1 MSRSTA
7 ITVVF
12 ALILAIGA
20 VIVAREFRGALAR
33 PAVQRL
39 EHQRTLAT
47 LAAALKEYRDEQRA
61 WPDTLF
67 QLLKHSRE
75 LGLGANRGYQY
86 RKPPDDARPDRIV
99 ISSEAFHPAVPAG
112 QPWGAEGERAVVDV
126 PSVAYVVTAD
136 LVVHELG
143 LDEARRRSPTPPSIP
158 VR

>member
-7 ITVVF
+7 ITIVF
-12 ALILAIGA
+12 VLILAFGA

-47 LAAALKEYRDEQRA
+47 LVEALKDYRTDEHA

-67 QLLKHSRE
+67 QLLKHSQE
-75 LGLGANRGYQY
+75 LGLGANRGYEY
-86 RKPPDDARPDRIV
+86 RKPVGDAPDQIV
-99 ISSEAFHPAVPAG
+99 ISSQAFHPAVPAG
-112 QPWGAEGERAVVDV
+112 QPWGAEGELAPDEV
-126 PSVAYVVTAD
+126 PAVAYVVTAD
-136 LVVHELG
+136 LVVRELP
-143 LDEARRRSPTPPSIP
+143 LDEARHRSPTLPSIP

>member
-7 ITVVF
+7 ITIVF
-12 ALILAIGA
+12 VLILAFGA

-47 LAAALKEYRDEQRA
+47 LAEALKDYRADQHA

-67 QLLKHSRE
+67 QLLKHSPE

-86 RKPPDDARPDRIV
+86 RKPDSDAADQII

-112 QPWGAEGERAVVDV
+112 QPWGAEGELATAEV
-126 PSVAYVVTAD
+126 PAVAYVVTAD
-136 LVVHELG
+136 LVVHELP
-143 LDEARRRSPTPPSIP
+143 LDEAARRSPTPPSIP

>member
-7 ITVVF
+7 ITIVF
-12 ALILAIGA
+12 VLIMAFGA
-20 VIVAREFRGALAR
+20 VIVAREFRGALTR

-39 EHQRTLAT
+39 EHQRTLAA
-47 LAAALKEYRDEQRA
+47 LAAALKDYRADHRA

-67 QLLKHSRE
+67 QLLKHSQE

-86 RKPPDDARPDRIV
+86 RKPAGDAPDEIV
-99 ISSEAFHPAVPAG
+99 ISSQAFHPAVPAG
-112 QPWGAEGERAVVDV
+112 QPWGGEGDLAPVDV
-126 PSVAYVVTAD
+126 PAVAYVVTAD
-136 LVVHELG
+136 LVVRELP